1 MLITSHFIM
10 FHVCFSF
17 FASALCCSRCC
28 CCCCFCCCCY
38 SSCCCCS
45 CLFRHFLLPHI
56 AFFLPFP
63 FAACRLPAMCLFLF
77 RVRRQHGLSRRRS
90 RVGELEPSPGPTGA
104 DIIMMVIL
112 MSVTN
117 FLHDLLSATIPP
129 SSFRPKRTQA

>member
-17 FASALCCSRCC
+17 LPLLCAALVVVAVVAFAVAVT
-28 CCCCFCCCCY
+28 
-38 SSCCCCS
+38 
-45 CLFRHFLLPHI
+45 LLVVVAHVYFDI
-56 AFFLPFP
+56 FYYRTSLFLPFP

-90 RVGELEPSPGPTGA
+90 RVGELEPSPGPATGP

-129 SSFRPKRTQA
+129 FFV